1 MTQPHPLTFCAYLMA
16 SVAENVLNHSGLDHW
31 FTRLGRSK
39 PSVPDTEDVMR
50 CVVLP
55 KRDVNV
61 GL

>member
-1 MTQPHPLTFCAYLMA
+1 
-16 SVAENVLNHSGLDHW
+16 VAENVLNHSGLDHW